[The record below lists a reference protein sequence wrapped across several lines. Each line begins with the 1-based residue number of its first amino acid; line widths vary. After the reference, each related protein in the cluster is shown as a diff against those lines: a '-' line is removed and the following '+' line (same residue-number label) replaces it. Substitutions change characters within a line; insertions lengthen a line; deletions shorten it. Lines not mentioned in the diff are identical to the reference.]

1 MSKKGLRYVAFG
13 LLQNDGTY
21 TNGKHLSPAV
31 NFNATA
37 NSSDVKDYGD
47 DRVVET
53 DKSVTGGTVS
63 VELNNDDD
71 ELYTYLLG
79 HVMGATGVTGT
90 TPGEIVSNVEDVA
103 PFVGAAAIGQSGS
116 KWVAKIYL
124 KCQFAEPADENATKE
139 ENVAFNHI
147 TLEGDILPMENG
159 DWKKRKTFDT
169 FALAKA
175 YVDSLFNVTEAQG
188 ATGQS

>member
-13 LLQNDGTY
+13 KLKDDGTY
-21 TNGKHLSPAV
+21 ENGKHLSPAV

-53 DKSVTGGTVS
+53 DKSVTGGTIS
-63 VELNNDDD
+63 VELNNDED

-79 HVMGATGVTGT
+79 HAAATGEGA
-90 TPGEIVSNVEDVA
+90 EIVSNVEDVA

-116 KWVAKIYL
+116 KWVAKVYL
-124 KCQFAEPADENATKE
+124 KCQFAEPSDENATKE

-159 DWKKRKTFDT
+159 NWKKRKTFDT
-169 FALAKA
+169 FAAAKA
-175 YVDSLFNVTEAQG
+175 YVDELFGISAQ
-188 ATGQS
+188 TNP

>member
-13 LLQNDGTY
+13 KLKADGTY
-21 TNGKHLSPAV
+21 EDGRHLSPAV

-53 DKSVTGGTVS
+53 DKSVTGGTVT

-71 ELYTYLLG
+71 DLYTYLLG
-79 HVMGATGVTGT
+79 HVKGVTGT
-90 TPGEIVSNVEDVA
+90 ALDVITSNVDDVA
-103 PFVGAAAIGQSGS
+103 PFVGCAAIGQSGS

-139 ENVAFNHI
+139 EQVAFNHI
-147 TLEGDILPMENG
+147 TLEGDIFPMENG
-159 DWKKRKTFDT
+159 DWKKRKTFDSY
-169 FALAKA
+169 AAAKS